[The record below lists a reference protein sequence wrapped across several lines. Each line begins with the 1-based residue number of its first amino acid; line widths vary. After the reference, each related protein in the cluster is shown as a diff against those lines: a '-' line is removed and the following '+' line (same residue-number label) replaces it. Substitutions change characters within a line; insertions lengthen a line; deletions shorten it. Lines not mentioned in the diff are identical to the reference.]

1 MLGVVSPACL
11 WLADP
16 QLTGKVLAYS
26 AKTLLRQVF
35 LPSAGWNC
43 TCLSRE
49 NSSQASILALC
60 RLELYLPIQRK
71 LLSGKYSC
79 SQLTCRRRG
88 CMPKPGSF
96 AEKGHRN
103 RPGWGS
109 GGGGVCLNREVW
121 LRKDMD
127 FADGVHD
134 TMFRRII
141 VRITFYV
148 FVSFSKM
155 S

>member
-1 MLGVVSPACL
+1 
-11 WLADP
+11 
-16 QLTGKVLAYS
+16 
-26 AKTLLRQVF
+26 
-35 LPSAGWNC
+35 
-43 TCLSRE
+43 
-49 NSSQASILALC
+49 
-60 RLELYLPIQRK
+60 
-71 LLSGKYSC
+71 
-79 SQLTCRRRG
+79 
-88 CMPKPGSF
+88 MPKPGSF

-148 FVSFSKM
+148 FVSFSKT